1 MKTGTMKHLLG
12 ILAFTFL
19 GQTISAQTLSR
30 SVLASG
36 GSSFSSTALQADW
49 TIGETVVGLF
59 NGSNLL
65 VCQGFQQGPDAD
77 ATSVEQPEAQPFRL
91 WPNPTTGSIIVQHL
105 GQTAHTTPPIL
116 WSLDGKRLSIFWE
129 QNADGIWQSNIS
141 HLAAGT
147 YLVQIT
153 AGDQRRVLRVLKF

>member
-1 MKTGTMKHLLG
+1 MKTRTMKHLFG
-12 ILAFTFL
+12 ILALAFL

-36 GSSFSSTALQADW
+36 GSSFSSTTLQADW

-77 ATSVEQPEAQPFRL
+77 ATAVEQLTAMPFSL
-91 WPNPTTGSIIVQHL
+91 WPNPTTGAITLQQEGPSGNLPASV
-105 GQTAHTTPPIL
+105 L
-116 WSLDGKRLSIFWE
+116 WSPDGRCISIHWV
-129 QNADGIWQSNIS
+129 QSGDGIWQCNIS
-141 HLAAGT
+141 HLSAGT
-147 YLVQIT
+147 YLLHIKDAEQS
-153 AGDQRRVLRVLKF
+153 RVLRVVKY

>member
-1 MKTGTMKHLLG
+1 MKTRAMKHLLG

-19 GQTISAQTLSR
+19 GQTISAQNLSR

-77 ATSVEQPEAQPFRL
+77 ATAVEQPWIQPFRL
-91 WPNPTTGSIIVQHL
+91 WPNPTTGLLTLQHL
-105 GQTAHTTPPIL
+105 GQTAHATPPIL
-116 WSLDGKRLSIFWE
+116 WSPDGKRISIFWE
-129 QNADGIWQSNIS
+129 QNADRTWQSNIS

-147 YLVQIT
+147 YLVQIG
-153 AGDQRRVLRVLKF
+153 AGDQRRVMRVLKF